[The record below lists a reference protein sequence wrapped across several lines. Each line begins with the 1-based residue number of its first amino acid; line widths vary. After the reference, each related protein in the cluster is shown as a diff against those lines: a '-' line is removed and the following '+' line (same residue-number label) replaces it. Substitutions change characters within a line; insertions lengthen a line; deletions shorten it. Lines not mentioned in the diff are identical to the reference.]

1 MATSAAQDAHTDMSP
16 SETSATASAAAP
28 AGPPAARRLPLPGRD
43 SLISLGVFVLLLLF
57 WEFATIYFE
66 VPHFILPRPT
76 AIVAALYYGVSSGL
90 FVYHF
95 SVTAF
100 QTLAGFFLAATVGVT
115 IGTLVAQFR
124 IVEKTVYPWIVAL
137 QTLPKIAI
145 APLIIIWAG
154 YGVESKV
161 IIVALVA
168 LFPILVNTIVGM
180 KSCDQGKLDLMRS
193 LRATRWETFRMVQL
207 PNALPFIFAGLN
219 VAIVLS
225 ILGSIVG
232 EFVGSRA
239 GLGNLI
245 LEANFQFNI
254 AQVFAILVVLGVFGV
269 LMSGAVRAIQKRLLF
284 WNNTTGSRSPSA

>member
-1 MATSAAQDAHTDMSP
+1 MSETTSAV
-16 SETSATASAAAP
+16 AAAKP
-28 AGPPAARRLPLPGRD
+28 QIGRAAQLKRIISSD
-43 SLISLGVFVLLLLF
+43 SLISAGLFAGLLVL
-57 WEFATIYFE
+57 WELATIYLE
-66 VPHFILPRPT
+66 IPDFILPPPT
-76 AIVAALYYGVSSGL
+76 AIAVSLYHGIASGL
-90 FVYHF
+90 FIYHF
-95 SVTAF
+95 AVTGF
-100 QTLAGFFLAATVGVT
+100 QTLAGFLLAAFVGISV
-115 IGTLVAQFR
+115 GTLVSQFR
-124 IVEKTVYPWIVAL
+124 IVEKTVYPGIVAL

-154 YGVESKV
+154 YGIESKI

-168 LFPILVNTIVGM
+168 LFPVLVNTIVGM
-180 KSCDQGKLDLMRS
+180 KSCDQGKIDLMRS
-193 LRATRWETFRMVQL
+193 LRATRWETFRTVRL

-254 AQVFAILVVLGVFGV
+254 AQVFAILVVLGFFGV
-269 LMSGAVRAIQKRLLF
+269 LMSWIVRTIQGRLLF
-284 WNNTTGSRSPSA
+284 WNSAAQSRSTSA